1 MTNIEPVVDRP
12 TPDASASGN
21 DSPGARPRT
30 GRNRR
35 GASLTVGM
43 CLIAVVVL
51 GVLLSLVWTPHDP
64 FPVDAS
70 NRLLPPGTDGFLL
83 GTDSY
88 GRDILS
94 LLLYGARISL
104 LVGVGAVAI
113 AVVIGVPVGIV
124 AGMAGGWIDQV
135 LMRGT
140 DVALAFPALL
150 LTIIFGA
157 TFGAGTATAVV
168 ALGIAS
174 APSFARVARSGTLQ
188 VAAREFVTAA
198 RAANRGP
205 LWIAYRHVLPNIGG
219 LVVVQASVTFGVAV
233 LAEAALSYLGFG
245 TAPPTPSWGRML
257 QESQSYLYDYPLLVV
272 WPGMAIALTVLALN
286 LIGDGL
292 RDRFDPRTEGGRR

>member
-1 MTNIEPVVDRP
+1 MTRSEPIVDLP
-12 TPDASASGN
+12 VLDAPESG
-21 DSPGARPRT
+21 PGPLGA

-35 GASLTVGM
+35 GAILVAGL
-43 CLIAVVVL
+43 CLMAVVVL
-51 GVLLSLVWTPHDP
+51 GVLLSLVWAPHDP
-64 FPVDAS
+64 YPVDAGH
-70 NRLLPPGTDGFLL
+70 RLLPPGSDGFLL

-88 GRDILS
+88 GRDVLS
-94 LLLYGARISL
+94 LLLYGGRISL

-124 AGMAGGWIDQV
+124 AGMAGGWIEQV
-135 LMRGT
+135 LMRGV

-157 TFGAGTATAVV
+157 TFGAGTGTATV

-188 VAAREFVTAA
+188 VVAREFVTAA

-205 LWIAYRHVLPNIGG
+205 LWIACRHVVPNIGG
-219 LVVVQASVTFGVAV
+219 LVVVQTSVVFGVAV

-257 QESQSYLYDYPLLVV
+257 QEGQSYLYDHPLLVV

-292 RDRFDPRTEGGRR
+292 RDRFDPRTEGGR